1 MKSKEKKKQLW
12 VQGFVLREDELLTMT
27 QLAVV
32 FSCKAEHYVHIE
44 NVDEQ
49 VYKRMDIVR

>member
-1 MKSKEKKKQLW
+1 MERKKKLW